1 MLKSSSRLWSFSM
14 SVFAS
19 KHTCAVMYTGCK
31 KLPKQTGNQIYV
43 FNDAMEEHI
52 NNENCQFDFNYRM
65 HNGNPH
71 VKCLKSWYV
80 DKNVKSN
87 LFFLITVSSFSPFIC
102 SVSSVP
108 DIVQKTVQ
116 DMYTGWDNLQN
127 QKLNPEKTLYCKK
140 KIK

>member
-1 MLKSSSRLWSFSM
+1 M
-14 SVFAS
+14 SVFGS
-19 KHTCAVMYTGCK
+19 KNTCAVMCSGCK
-31 KLPKQTGNQIYV
+31 KLPKQTGNHIYV
-43 FNDAMEEHI
+43 FYNVMNEHI
-52 NNENCQFDFNYRM
+52 NSENCQFDFNYRM

-80 DKNVKSN
+80 DKKVKSN
-87 LFFLITVSSFSPFIC
+87 LFYILVIVSSFSPFIC

-127 QKLNPEKTLYCKK
+127 QKRFSENSHFLLQKK
-140 KIK
+140 DKSVFLLK